1 MSTFF
6 DGQGR
11 RAHRSRENTIN
22 GRSTRKRATDRAL
35 IVSAETVQPARR
47 KTRVFV
53 LLQNRLLRNAL
64 IRVFRRRNLEVVG
77 HGSQEQTTA
86 AAITKSGCDVLLLD
100 FFDRQWLSAIK
111 DDVQSAGGAIKI
123 VVIGMR
129 EEHDQFFEAIRSGV
143 SGYLLNDAS
152 LDDTVA
158 AIRTAAF
165 GQASCAPQM
174 YTTLFQVVAQ
184 IQQDDRTRKLN
195 RLTLR
200 QQNLMRLVASGLT
213 NKEIAAELRLS
224 EFTVKRHMSR
234 ILKRLGAHNRGE
246 ASQAVWACG

>member
-1 MSTFF
+1 M
-6 DGQGR
+6 DGQ
-11 RAHRSRENTIN
+11 
-22 GRSTRKRATDRAL
+22 STRKRATERAV
-35 IVSAETVQPARR
+35 IVSAEPAALTRP

-77 HGSQEQTTA
+77 YGSQEQATA
-86 AAITKSGCDVLLLD
+86 EEITKSSCDVLLLD
-100 FFDRQWLSAIK
+100 FFDRQWLSLIK
-111 DDVQSAGGAIKI
+111 DDVQSAGRAIHI

-129 EEHDQFFEAIRSGV
+129 EEHDQFLEAIRCGV
-143 SGYLLNDAS
+143 TGYLLDNAS
-152 LDDTVA
+152 LDDTVT

-174 YTTLFQVVAQ
+174 CTTLFQVVAQ
-184 IQQDDRTRKLN
+184 IQQDDRTNKLK

-200 QQNLMRLVASGLT
+200 QQRFMRLVASGLT

-234 ILKRLGAHNRGE
+234 ILKRLGAHSRVE
-246 ASQAVWACG
+246 AAEAVRATLSEKPDPPI